1 MPAHPPRIQPLF
13 LGVVFKQDSTR
24 LPPPLQQ
31 EELAAEKVFSNA
43 QSLEQMAA
51 LKRDMEAGKP
61 PGPKPPPVPKYSAR
75 ADVLHRIL
83 ANHGVEPSA
92 SLVSALEVWGKK

>member
-1 MPAHPPRIQPLF
+1 MF
-13 LGVVFKQDSTR
+13 LCVGFKQDSTR

-61 PGPKPPPVPKYSAR
+61 PGPRYSAR